1 MAKTFKEMRCIREI
15 TLSHNQMNFYNTAMS
30 MARRMKDQSMMDDD
44 IINSLDEWND
54 EEKEESSLKL
64 VRNHRR

>member
-1 MAKTFKEMRCIREI
+1 MAQTFKEMRYMREI

-54 EEKEESSLKL
+54 EEKEEASLKL

>member
-1 MAKTFKEMRCIREI
+1 MAQTFKEMRDMREI

-54 EEKEESSLKL
+54 EEKEEASLKL